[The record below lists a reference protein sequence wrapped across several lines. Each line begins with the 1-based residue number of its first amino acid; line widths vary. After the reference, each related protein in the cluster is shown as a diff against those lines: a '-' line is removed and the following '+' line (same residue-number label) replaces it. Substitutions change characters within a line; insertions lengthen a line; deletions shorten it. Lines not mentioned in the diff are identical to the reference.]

1 VGIATITTAYQIRPL
16 MKRNLAAW
24 FWYSILWCP
33 CYALS
38 QLLFRYRFWGKGN
51 VPISGPVLLVSNHQ
65 SHLDPVLVGLACPR
79 QLKYLAR
86 KGLFFFPFNLWI
98 RALGAV
104 PIDQER
110 SALAGLRTTL
120 NLLKEN
126 NAVLV
131 FPEGSRTPDG
141 QLHKMFPGFCLLARR
156 SQATIVPLAVEGAF
170 AALPRGS
177 LFIRPRSIGLT
188 FGTAIPPQQ
197 YAQFSDDGLTAL
209 VSEHITRALDDTRR
223 ELLAAPRS
231 AGILPRKRENSL
243 LAGQGETVVTGKAG
257 I

>member
-1 VGIATITTAYQIRPL
+1 MGITVTQAPAT
-16 MKRNLAAW
+16 
-24 FWYSILWCP
+24 
-33 CYALS
+33 
-38 QLLFRYRFWGKGN
+38 
-51 VPISGPVLLVSNHQ
+51 
-65 SHLDPVLVGLACPR
+65 
-79 QLKYLAR
+79 
-86 KGLFFFPFNLWI
+86 
-98 RALGAV
+98 LGAV
-104 PIDQER
+104 VTDVELR
-110 SALAGLRTTL
+110 SLDAATWRAV
-120 NLLKEN
+120 EDAFHEH
-126 NAVLV
+126 AVLV

-243 LAGQGETVVTGKAG
+243 LAGQGETVVTGEAG